1 MGSVTGQTPVVGLSV
16 PLGRV
21 VLAAPHQPTREA
33 LARTLTASGGVEAL
47 RALGSY
53 RGVAGY
59 CARSRTDV
67 VLLALHAVALGAAL
81 VGELAAVAAELACLA
96 RPPAVIVVVARPPK
110 TGLVGSLARAGIAGL
125 VVWQYPSPEPGL
137 TVRQHELLAAVAG
150 GHSTAAIAARLG
162 IGAESVKTELR
173 WLYHKLGATGRA
185 TACAR
190 AFHTGLLT

>member
-1 MGSVTGQTPVVGLSV
+1 MGSVTGQTPVEGLRV

-21 VLAAPHQPTREA
+21 VAAAPHQPTRVA

-47 RALGSY
+47 SVVGSY
-53 RGVAGY
+53 RAVAGY

-67 VLLALHAVALGAAL
+67 VLLALHAVAPGVAL
-81 VGELAAVAAELACLA
+81 VGELAAVVSELGVLP
-96 RPPAVIVVVARPPK
+96 RPPEVIVVVARPPGS
-110 TGLVGSLARAGIAGL
+110 GLVGSLAAAGIAGL
-125 VVWQYPSPEPGL
+125 LVWPYPSPEPGL
-137 TVRQHELLAAVAG
+137 TVRQHQLLAAVAG

-173 WLYHKLGATGRA
+173 WLYRKLGATGRA